1 MIKGVIKSYNNAKL
15 AIIQKLSD
23 SEEGIVQET
32 DFLDDGI
39 IEIKIERLKKNY
51 SMVNQELEMLS
62 KYDKKDSYNAD
73 KIEGLR
79 TKKNEISFEIA
90 FLGSNSF
97 NSLDTCANLIKEMDT
112 DFKDCIL
119 ALQYYKVGQEK
130 KAFEIFYGYFKNRK
144 GILNHY
150 LINKVYGLLLYKY
163 EQYNLAIPL
172 LRTATE
178 KRPEDI
184 ESHRILKEIY
194 SSLNMRQEEQIEKNI
209 LAVLGESV

>member
-1 MIKGVIKSYNNAKL
+1 MPGMIRRNCS
-15 AIIQKLSD
+15 
-23 SEEGIVQET
+23 
-32 DFLDDGI
+32 
-39 IEIKIERLKKNY
+39 
-51 SMVNQELEMLS
+51 
-62 KYDKKDSYNAD
+62 
-73 KIEGLR
+73 
-79 TKKNEISFEIA
+79 
-90 FLGSNSF
+90 GS
-97 NSLDTCANLIKEMDT
+97 
-112 DFKDCIL
+112 
-119 ALQYYKVGQEK
+119 GQEK
-130 KAFEIFYGYFKNRK
+130 KAIETFYGYFKNRK

>member
-130 KAFEIFYGYFKNRK
+130 KAIETFYGYFKNRK

>member
-79 TKKNEISFEIA
+79 TKKNEIS
-90 FLGSNSF
+90 
-97 NSLDTCANLIKEMDT
+97 
-112 DFKDCIL
+112 
-119 ALQYYKVGQEK
+119 
-130 KAFEIFYGYFKNRK
+130 
-144 GILNHY
+144 
-150 LINKVYGLLLYKY
+150 
-163 EQYNLAIPL
+163 
-172 LRTATE
+172 
-178 KRPEDI
+178 
-184 ESHRILKEIY
+184 
-194 SSLNMRQEEQIEKNI
+194 
-209 LAVLGESV
+209 